1 MKKFLRIIC
10 AAGMIAV
17 LLTVSSSFTAEPEN
31 ASVQQTSASL
41 QIPLSDG
48 FSSVLQN
55 SRYILYYNSATNEI
69 ALQSRLNDSIFYSNP
84 QDRGNDSVADAEKK
98 NNLSSQ
104 FILYYY
110 KDQVLSEMNS
120 YYYST
125 SLRQSKAE
133 VAGDEL
139 HVTYSLGQQKFTID
153 QLPQVISGE
162 RMEKDILPKLDNSD
176 REELLDVYTL
186 YSREELSKEVF
197 DAVKNS
203 FPVIA
208 EHDIYIR
215 SQIPDY
221 IGEKIWN
228 ILEKTGYT
236 LDNLQRDCDE
246 NQIENTYT
254 PQASFTVKL
263 IYRLNENG
271 FSVSCNPQEIEYAE
285 NFKPVRIEILPFFGA
300 SGTED
305 TGYMLVPDGSGAL
318 IYYNNGKKNSSEYW
332 RSFFGDD
339 SAISLNEKA
348 AERSESLLPVFA
360 SSGQSGGFLATVDS
374 GYENAGVAAD
384 VSGKVNSYNYVR
396 AFFDI
401 FSSDVLSIGEST
413 ANNTFLS
420 TADKC
425 FSDVFTVSYY
435 PVFQNTSYDEFAVMY
450 RDLLIDSGVL
460 VQKEADN
467 TLLNLELIGTVAVKK
482 KFLGFPYDSI
492 SAVTTFE
499 QALDI
504 AEQLGLDNI
513 DIKYTSAMKGGLH
526 QSTAISVQPVSI
538 LGGRKELQELQDR
551 AGKIY
556 FSYYATRQK
565 KSAKTSTARTLGD
578 QLVKRYEYNLISRQY
593 EKNKFMY
600 QLSTAVL
607 DKYADKILN
616 TAKKSGVKSVNI
628 LDIGYELNSDFNKKN
643 VTDTA
648 SARKNIISYMKKLS
662 EQLDVSV
669 EKGGI
674 YSLTFADK
682 IWNIPTAD
690 SGYNILDE
698 SVPFYA
704 LVVRGSVPIVT
715 SPVNTASDPVLQF
728 LRTAEIGAQLQYS
741 WLYEYADNVYDSN
754 ENYSDRDYRSTI
766 DQAIEYAGRIKAL
779 SRAIGQSK
787 IVSHQKISDI
797 LVKVVYDCGV
807 TVLVNYDDESALYNG
822 ASVPAKDFVIL
833 S

>member
-1 MKKFLRIIC
+1 MKKFLQIIC
-10 AAGMIAV
+10 AAGLIAV
-17 LLTVSSSFTAEPEN
+17 LLTVSPSFTAEPKN
-31 ASVQQTSASL
+31 ASVQETVASL

-55 SRYILYYNSATNEI
+55 NSYTLFYNSGTNEI
-69 ALQSRLNDSIFYSNP
+69 ALQNRSNDSVFYSNP
-84 QDRGNDSVADAEKK
+84 QDRENDSVADAEKK

-125 SLRQSKAE
+125 ALRQSEAE
-133 VAGDEL
+133 IVGDEF
-139 HVTYSLGQQKFTID
+139 HVTYNLGQQKFTLD
-153 QLPQVISGE
+153 QLPQVLSRE
-162 RMEKDILPKLDNSD
+162 RMEKDILSKLSNAD
-176 REELLDVYTL
+176 REELLDAYTL
-186 YSREELSKEVF
+186 YSREDLSEEVF

-215 SQIPDY
+215 SQMPDY
-221 IGEKIWN
+221 IGEKIWG

-236 LDNLQRDCDE
+236 LDDLQRDCDE

-254 PQASFTVKL
+254 AQASFTVEL

-271 FSVSCNPQEIEYAE
+271 FSVSCNPQEIEYTE
-285 NFKPVRIEILPFFGA
+285 DFKPVRIELLPFFGA

-318 IYYNNGKKNSSEYW
+318 IYYNNGKKNSNEYW

-339 SAISLNEKA
+339 SAISQNEKA

-360 SSGQSGGFLATVDS
+360 SSGKNGGFLATIDS

-396 AFFDI
+396 AFFDV
-401 FSSDVLSIGEST
+401 FSADVLSIGEST

-420 TADKC
+420 TADQC
-425 FSDVFTVSYY
+425 FSETFAVSYY
-435 PVFQNTSYDEFAVMY
+435 PVFENTSYDEFAVMY
-450 RDLLIDSGVL
+450 RELLMDADIL

-467 TLLNLELIGTVAVKK
+467 TLLNLELIGTVGVKK

-504 AEQLGLDNI
+504 AEQLGLDNT

-526 QSTAISVQPVSI
+526 QSTAASVQPVSI
-538 LGGRKELQELQDR
+538 LGGRKELEKLQDR
-551 AGKIY
+551 VGKIY

-565 KSAKTSTARTLGD
+565 KSAKSITARTLGD

-600 QLSTAVL
+600 QLSTTVL
-607 DKYADKILN
+607 QKNADKILK
-616 TAKKSGVKSVNI
+616 TAEKSGVDSVNL

-643 VTDTA
+643 VTDTSA
-648 SARKNIISYMKKLS
+648 ARKNILSYMQKLS
-662 EQLDVSV
+662 EQINISV

-674 YSLTFADK
+674 YSFAFADK

-715 SPVNTASDPVLQF
+715 SPVNTAADPVLQF
-728 LRTAEIGAQLQYS
+728 LRTVEIGAQLQYS
-741 WLYEYADNVYDSN
+741 WLYEYAENVYDSN
-754 ENYSDRDYRSTI
+754 ENYPDRDYRSTI
-766 DQAIEYAGRIKAL
+766 DQAVEYAERIQAL
-779 SRAIGQSK
+779 NEAIGQSK
-787 IVSHQKISDI
+787 ILSHQKMSDT
-797 LVKVVYDCGV
+797 LVRVVYDCGV
-807 TVLVNYDDESALYNG
+807 TVLVNYDDKPTVYDSVQ
-822 ASVPAKDFVIL
+822 VPAKDFTIL
-833 S
+833 N

>member
-1 MKKFLRIIC
+1 MKKFLQIIC
-10 AAGMIAV
+10 AAGLIAV
-17 LLTVSSSFTAEPEN
+17 LLTVSPSFTAEPKN
-31 ASVQQTSASL
+31 ASVQETVASL

-55 SRYILYYNSATNEI
+55 NSYTLFYNSGTNEI
-69 ALQSRLNDSIFYSNP
+69 ALQNRSNDSVFYSNP
-84 QDRGNDSVADAEKK
+84 QDRENDSVADAEKK

-125 SLRQSKAE
+125 ALRQSEAE
-133 VAGDEL
+133 IVGDEF
-139 HVTYSLGQQKFTID
+139 HVTYNLGQQKFTLD
-153 QLPQVISGE
+153 QLPQVLSRE
-162 RMEKDILPKLDNSD
+162 RMEKDILSKLSNAD
-176 REELLDVYTL
+176 REELLDAYTL
-186 YSREELSKEVF
+186 YSREDLSEEVF

-215 SQIPDY
+215 SQMPDY
-221 IGEKIWN
+221 IGEKIWG

-236 LDNLQRDCDE
+236 LDDLQRDCDE

-254 PQASFTVKL
+254 AQASFTVEL

-271 FSVSCNPQEIEYAE
+271 FSVSCNPQEIEYTE
-285 NFKPVRIEILPFFGA
+285 DFKPVRIELLPFFGA

-318 IYYNNGKKNSSEYW
+318 IYYNNGKKNSNEYW

-339 SAISLNEKA
+339 SAISQNEKA

-360 SSGQSGGFLATVDS
+360 SSGKNGGFLATIDS

-396 AFFDI
+396 AFFDV
-401 FSSDVLSIGEST
+401 FSADVLSIGEST

-420 TADKC
+420 TADQC
-425 FSDVFTVSYY
+425 FSETFAVSYY
-435 PVFQNTSYDEFAVMY
+435 PVFENTSYDEFAVMY
-450 RDLLIDSGVL
+450 RELLMDADIL

-467 TLLNLELIGTVAVKK
+467 TLLNLELIGTVGVKK

-526 QSTAISVQPVSI
+526 QSTAASVQPVSI
-538 LGGRKELQELQDR
+538 LGGRKELEKLQDR
-551 AGKIY
+551 VGKIY

-565 KSAKTSTARTLGD
+565 KSAKSITARTLGD

-600 QLSTAVL
+600 QLSTTVL
-607 DKYADKILN
+607 QKNADKILK
-616 TAKKSGVKSVNI
+616 TAEKSGVDSVNL

-643 VTDTA
+643 VTDTSA
-648 SARKNIISYMKKLS
+648 ARKNILSYMQKLS
-662 EQLDVSV
+662 EQINISV

-674 YSLTFADK
+674 YSFAFADK

-715 SPVNTASDPVLQF
+715 SPVNTAADPVLQF
-728 LRTAEIGAQLQYS
+728 LRTVEIGAQLQYS
-741 WLYEYADNVYDSN
+741 WLYEYAENVYDSN

-766 DQAIEYAGRIKAL
+766 DQAVEYAERIQAL
-779 SRAIGQSK
+779 NEAIGQSK
-787 IVSHQKISDI
+787 ILSHQKMSDT
-797 LVKVVYDCGV
+797 LVRVVYDCGV
-807 TVLVNYDDESALYNG
+807 TVLVNYDDKPTVYDSVQ
-822 ASVPAKDFVIL
+822 VPAKDFTIL
-833 S
+833 N